1 MVPVGAAVRNA
12 EEQGEFQ
19 RERTLRGLLHR
30 PAQGDSSHGGLRLQ
44 DRARAGWQVRRLR
57 LPDWRVERNSP
68 PADGQGEYAVTPSN
82 ASTLSW
88 KFTCNRAARNLV
100 AYSSRSRCS
109 HGVESVLCSFVSI
122 TDQVCRVYVYS

>member
-30 PAQGDSSHGGLRLQ
+30 PTEGDSSHGGLRLQ

-57 LPDWRVERNSP
+57 LRDWRVERNSP
-68 PADGQGEYAVTPSN
+68 PADGQGEYALTPLRMRLRSRGNLHVTATP
-82 ASTLSW
+82 AT
-88 KFTCNRAARNLV
+88 
-100 AYSSRSRCS
+100 SSRIR
-109 HGVESVLCSFVSI
+109 HGVE
-122 TDQVCRVYVYS
+122 